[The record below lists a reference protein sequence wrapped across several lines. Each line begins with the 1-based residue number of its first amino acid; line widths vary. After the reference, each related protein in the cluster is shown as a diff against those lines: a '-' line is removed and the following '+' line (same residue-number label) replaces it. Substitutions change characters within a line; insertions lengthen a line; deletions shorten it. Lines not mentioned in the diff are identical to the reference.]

1 MSGAGRYAEELGLSP
16 RFLNQLRALTLQ
28 NKRMLPGPGAGRRR
42 SPRSGSSVEL
52 LDYRNYVPGDDLRRL
67 DWNVLARLDALFIR
81 VFRAEENL
89 LVRTYVDSSR
99 SMAFGQPPKGHLAR
113 RLAAAL
119 AYAALVGHDRV
130 EVAACGGDALQVI
143 PTASGEV
150 GAARI
155 WQFLSALGF
164 TGAGDF
170 HRHALEA
177 GSRLREP
184 GLTMLFSDG
193 LFDDGLLPSLRSFL
207 AMGHE
212 LVVVQVLD
220 REELAPT
227 LEGDWRLTDAEAPNR
242 QVEVTLT
249 AVTTGEYRQRL
260 RGYTDEVREFCRR
273 YGASYFLV
281 PSDMDVEDVVLG
293 LMRGALAQ

>member
-1 MSGAGRYAEELGLSP
+1 
-16 RFLNQLRALTLQ
+16 
-28 NKRMLPGPGAGRRR
+28 
-42 SPRSGSSVEL
+42 VEL

-89 LVRTYVDSSR
+89 LVRTYVDCSR
-99 SMAFGQPPKGHLAR
+99 SMAFGQPSKGHLAR

-155 WQFLSALGF
+155 WQFLSSLNFEG
-164 TGAGDF
+164 TGDF

-184 GLTMLFSDG
+184 GLTMLFTDG
-193 LFDDGLLPSLRSFL
+193 LFDDGLLPTLRSFL

-212 LVVVQVLD
+212 LVAVQVLD

-227 LEGDWRLTDAEAPNR
+227 LEGDWRLADAEAPSR

-249 AVTTGEYRQRL
+249 AATTAEYRQRL
-260 RGYTDEVREFCRR
+260 HGYTEEVRDFCRR
-273 YGASYFLV
+273 YGASYFLI
-281 PSDMDVEDVVLG
+281 PSDMEVEDVVLG
-293 LMRGALAQ
+293 LMRGSLAQ